1 MSHSSILQSQN
12 GHYCTCADID
22 AICEKDLDGDIS
34 VIPHKP
40 GKRCF
45 HLCNG
50 CKLPC
55 ANNQMYGVYCIGVLG
70 HISQF
75 EDILAEI
82 VRILRSG
89 ALLFLTVDWV

>member
-1 MSHSSILQSQN
+1 
-12 GHYCTCADID
+12 
-22 AICEKDLDGDIS
+22 
-34 VIPHKP
+34 
-40 GKRCF
+40 
-45 HLCNG
+45 
-50 CKLPC
+50 
-55 ANNQMYGVYCIGVLG
+55 MYGVYCIGVLG